1 MQFQVRFFFT
11 YVCIAVL
18 ASALRAVGDSILPT
32 VLICIG
38 VCGVRVVWVML
49 IAPHLPN
56 ILEWTVC
63 CYQISWAITSL
74 MFLVYYRFFAPIQER
89 LRGITREEEQAA

>member
-1 MQFQVRFFFT
+1 
-11 YVCIAVL
+11 
-18 ASALRAVGDSILPT
+18 
-32 VLICIG
+32 
-38 VCGVRVVWVML
+38 ML

-74 MFLVYYRFFAPIQER
+74 MFLVYYRFFAPIRER